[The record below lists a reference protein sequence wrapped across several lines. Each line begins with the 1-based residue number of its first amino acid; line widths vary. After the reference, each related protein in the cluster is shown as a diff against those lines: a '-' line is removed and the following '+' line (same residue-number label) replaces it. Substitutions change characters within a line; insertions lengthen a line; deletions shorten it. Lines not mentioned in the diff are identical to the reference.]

1 MAGLKRRAPPTV
13 LEDVAGPEVAPEP
26 KREDP
31 AVLAAKLMGG
41 ASSLP
46 TTTAPKSAPPPAPA
60 RRSEPSL
67 QINFRVTP
75 KLARLLHDQQAA
87 AGNIGVR
94 CFLARVL
101 KQAGYDVPDED
112 LEPRFNKRDYSM
124 IGN

>member
-13 LEDVAGPEVAPEP
+13 LDASEVETTPEP
-26 KREDP
+26 RREDP

-41 ASSLP
+41 AALLP
-46 TTTAPKSAPPPAPA
+46 TTTAPKLALSPAPA
-60 RRSEPSL
+60 RREPSL
-67 QINFRVTP
+67 QVNFRVTP

-87 AGNIGVR
+87 AGGIGVR
-94 CFLARVL
+94 CFVARVL

-112 LEPRFNKRDYSM
+112 LEPRFSKRDYSS

>member
-13 LEDVAGPEVAPEP
+13 FEGVEPKAVPEP

-31 AVLAAKLMGG
+31 TVLAAKLMGG
-41 ASSLP
+41 ASALP
-46 TTTAPKSAPPPAPA
+46 TTTAPKPAPPVTPA
-60 RRSEPSL
+60 RRESSL

-87 AGNIGVR
+87 AGDIGVR
-94 CFLARVL
+94 CFIARVL
-101 KQAGYDVPDED
+101 KQAGYDVPNED
-112 LEPRFNKRDYSM
+112 LEPRFNRRDYST

>member
-13 LEDVAGPEVAPEP
+13 VEDIEPEVSEL

-31 AVLAAKLMGG
+31 AVLAARLMGG
-41 ASSLP
+41 AATLP
-46 TTTAPKSAPPPAPA
+46 MTTAPKPVPTLPA
-60 RRSEPSL
+60 RREPSL

-75 KLARLLHDQQAA
+75 KLARLLHDQQVA

-94 CFLARVL
+94 CFIARVL

-112 LEPRFNKRDYSM
+112 LEPRFSKRDYST
-124 IGN
+124 IGS

>member
-13 LEDVAGPEVAPEP
+13 LDDEADHEAAPEP
-26 KREDP
+26 RRQDP

-41 ASSLP
+41 AAVLP
-46 TTTAPKSAPPPAPA
+46 TTTAPRPAPT
-60 RRSEPSL
+60 RREPSL

-87 AGNIGVR
+87 AGGIGVR
-94 CFLARVL
+94 CFIARVL

-112 LEPRFNKRDYSM
+112 LEPRFSKRDYSS

>member
-13 LEDVAGPEVAPEP
+13 FESAEPKPMPEP

-31 AVLAAKLMGG
+31 TVLAAKLMGG
-41 ASSLP
+41 ASALP
-46 TTTAPKSAPPPAPA
+46 TTTAPKPVPSAPPV
-60 RRSEPSL
+60 RRESSL

-87 AGNIGVR
+87 AGDIGVR
-94 CFLARVL
+94 CFIARVL

-112 LEPRFNKRDYSM
+112 LEPRFNKRDYST
-124 IGN
+124 IGS

>member
-13 LEDVAGPEVAPEP
+13 LDATEFETAPEP

-41 ASSLP
+41 AALLP
-46 TTTAPKSAPPPAPA
+46 TTTAPKPASSPAPA
-60 RRSEPSL
+60 RREPSL
-67 QINFRVTP
+67 QVNFRVTP

-87 AGNIGVR
+87 AGGIGVR
-94 CFLARVL
+94 CFIARVL

-112 LEPRFNKRDYSM
+112 LEPRFSKRDYSS